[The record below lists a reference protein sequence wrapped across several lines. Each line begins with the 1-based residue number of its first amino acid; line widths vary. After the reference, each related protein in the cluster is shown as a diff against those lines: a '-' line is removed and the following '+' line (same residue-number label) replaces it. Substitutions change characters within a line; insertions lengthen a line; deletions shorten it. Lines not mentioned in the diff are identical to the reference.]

1 LREKIA
7 REARHDHHDEEEE
20 SGRPEETTN
29 AERNRATVMTAVASA
44 RRIAKAPLATKA
56 MIGKTS
62 LRLLAVAA
70 VLLLRLCPRGDGLV
84 RTSSSD
90 RGRECV
96 CLPSA
101 AITKHS
107 RRCRARASSVASAVR
122 TPATAAYVKEY
133 VRRLPSGERGVVE
146 MGGWDAVER
155 RAVAELAARNFEALR
170 DRIPQDRVDVVK
182 AGGWSALR
190 ALSADPKGALLELI
204 RRQLGDP
211 AEIQKGGGGGDG
223 DGDGDGVS
231 LVHLDAIAA
240 LLRAQGRGFESDAA
254 DGEWSLVLQRQA
266 NKSPAFQRLVS
277 KGERAGSTQSNFDVK
292 RGKFVTVVSLLRG
305 WVKLVA
311 TVRYRPLAENF
322 DVMRRGSIVLRR
334 IACDIVGGY
343 LKVWKLPG
351 LPLPLRAKGGY
362 LDFLYLDKDLRVTR
376 GNRGGL
382 FVHVRPETLRALS
395 APPAS

>member
-1 LREKIA
+1 MA
-7 REARHDHHDEEEE
+7 
-20 SGRPEETTN
+20 
-29 AERNRATVMTAVASA
+29 AVASA
-44 RRIAKAPLATKA
+44 RRIAKAPLATTMSSKP
-56 MIGKTS
+56 S
-62 LRLLAVAA
+62 LLLVAVAA
-70 VLLLRLCPRGDGLV
+70 VLLLLQLCHRGDGLV
-84 RTSSSD
+84 GTPSPD
-90 RGRECV
+90 RGRECAALR
-96 CLPSA
+96 LPSA
-101 AITKHS
+101 AITKDS
-107 RRCRARASSVASAVR
+107 LRYRAPASSVVSAVR

-133 VRRLPSGERGVVE
+133 VRRLPPGEEGVVE

-204 RRQLGDP
+204 RGQLGDP
-211 AEIQKGGGGGDG
+211 AEIQKGGGGGGGGGG
-223 DGDGDGVS
+223 DGDGAS

-240 LLRAQGRGFESDAA
+240 LLQAQGRGFESDAA

-266 NKSPAFQRLVS
+266 DKSPAFQRLVG
-277 KGERAGSTQSNFDVK
+277 KGERAGSTQSNFDAK

-322 DVMRRGSIVLRR
+322 DVLKRGSIVLRR

-343 LKVWKLPG
+343 LKVWRLPG
-351 LPLPLRAKGGY
+351 LPLPLRVEGGY
-362 LDFLYLDKDLRVTR
+362 LDFLYLDGDLRVTR